1 MVTRIDDLGKYYEEL
16 SVKAEQNRAEKEA
29 ERVRLV
35 NEEAERQRAKRDA
48 NSQNSKHYWLKHFKS
63 KRKQTT

>member
-1 MVTRIDDLGKYYEEL
+1 MVTRIDDIGKYYEEL

-48 NSQNSKHYWLKHFKS
+48 QQSDCKHYWLKHFKS
-63 KRKQTT
+63 KRKQMT